1 MYRSGPATKFAR
13 ALRAP
18 ESAQSRREL
27 CATRSRL
34 GLSRQASRANPQR
47 LDPVGV
53 LKTRS
58 ASRDHG
64 CAACGPGFGIRPG
77 SPRRR
82 ARSVSDQ
89 ECVGGMRIRV
99 RKPAGVGFAV
109 PPASRHL
116 TQIELAWAFSAL
128 DAVAVLAVDQ
138 EAEAQLAVDQDAEAQ
153 LALDH
158 EAVFQD
164 ALAVAAFPQLAASK
178 VFRPVVA
185 SVVTNWFR
193 PAFGFVAPS
202 ADAAAEAETMPTPSA
217 PFEP

>member
-1 MYRSGPATKFAR
+1 
-13 ALRAP
+13 
-18 ESAQSRREL
+18 
-27 CATRSRL
+27 
-34 GLSRQASRANPQR
+34 
-47 LDPVGV
+47 
-53 LKTRS
+53 
-58 ASRDHG
+58 
-64 CAACGPGFGIRPG
+64 
-77 SPRRR
+77 
-82 ARSVSDQ
+82 
-89 ECVGGMRIRV
+89 MRIRV

-116 TQIELAWAFSAL
+116 TQIELAWAFSAQ
-128 DAVAVLAVDQ
+128 DAVAVVEVDQEAVAQLAVDQ

>member
-116 TQIELAWAFSAL
+116 TQIELAWAFSAQ
-128 DAVAVLAVDQ
+128 DAVAVVEVDQ
-138 EAEAQLAVDQDAEAQ
+138 EAVAQLAVDQ
-153 LALDH
+153 

-202 ADAAAEAETMPTPSA
+202 ADAAAEAETMPTPRA